1 MESATPNPTQAWSR
15 LRVLMMFPPPSE
27 STVGNETK
35 MQYAKTVQLL
45 PRKEGRFRL
54 PRKEG
59 GSGLQ
64 DPCHL
69 GQGDPTTR
77 YAPSIDSGDISRK
90 HLTDCLD
97 RQLRRRPRSIP
108 TQPPSSDF
116 RCHRPRHA
124 LPFKHLNQRF
134 REPGCTVFFCFAF
147 VNVMKGEA

>member
-1 MESATPNPTQAWSR
+1 
-15 LRVLMMFPPPSE
+15 MMCPPPSE
-27 STVGNETK
+27 WIFWESHEIR
-35 MQYAKTVQLL
+35 YAKTLQLL

-77 YAPSIDSGDISRK
+77 YDHLLSIARICGTREIV
-90 HLTDCLD
+90 TDYLD

-124 LPFKHLNQRF
+124 LPFKHLNQPF
-134 REPGCTVFFCFAF
+134 REPGCTVFSVLCLL
-147 VNVMKGEA
+147 M